1 MKYHK
6 RASIGSHFNNARQSS
21 PRYEIIT
28 DRHWSARRRPRN
40 PRIDRRRR
48 SRTHVSLI
56 SYCISSLDAV
66 FINGHAQ
73 NNASWKSE
81 MHMRICHTYRML
93 ATTTTTTPATVRYAV
108 LSSRHQHAHCNQ
120 QAFAQPRAAHAVAIS
135 DATDI
140 RLLLLTHMR
149 CL

>member
-6 RASIGSHFNNARQSS
+6 RASIGSHFNNARQST

-28 DRHWSARRRPRN
+28 DGHWSARRRPRN

-73 NNASWKSE
+73 NNAGWKSE

-93 ATTTTTTPATVRYAV
+93 ATTATTTPATGANVRYCPRDISMHTV
-108 LSSRHQHAHCNQ
+108 INRLSRNHV
-120 QAFAQPRAAHAVAIS
+120 P
-135 DATDI
+135 
-140 RLLLLTHMR
+140 LTPSLFQMR
-149 CL
+149 RTFDYYY